1 MINFIFFYTSQ
12 LLHLGKS
19 KSNTDHVRLLK
30 QGDLMAFDAIY
41 EKYCERLFGFVLQYI
56 KQENDAEGIVQE
68 VFIKIWES
76 REKIDTSASFETF
89 LFTIAYNTT
98 INLLRKRIN
107 EQKYLEHLKNRQQ
120 ILHAN
125 QIIDEIHYRE
135 LNQQVAELLKQLSPR
150 QKEIY
155 LLSREQGLT
164 HEEIAQKL
172 QISPNTVK
180 NHLVSVLAFLRSKLD
195 TGLVINAL
203 FLSLFL

>member
-1 MINFIFFYTSQ
+1 MIYFIFFYTRQ
-12 LLHLGKS
+12 LLDLGRNNSHK
-19 KSNTDHVRLLK
+19 DHVRLLQ
-30 QGDLMAFDAIY
+30 QGDLVAFDAIY
-41 EKYCERLFGFVLQYI
+41 EKYCQRLFGFVLQYI

-76 REKIDTSASFETF
+76 REKIDSSASFETF

-120 ILHAN
+120 ILHAD

-203 FLSLFL
+203 FLSLFV